1 MWRKDRFQRKEVR
14 CGGASSSRAPLA
26 ATDENNSTN
35 TGSAWGGRLTSLSE
49 EKGDLAFSLNGLL
62 LSLACIGMHI
72 KENKYGLQIMLLGS
86 GQSF

>member
-1 MWRKDRFQRKEVR
+1 M
-14 CGGASSSRAPLA
+14 CGASTHRASLA
-26 ATDENNSTN
+26 TVGENESTK
-35 TGSAWGGRLTSLSE
+35 TRSAWGESLTSLSE